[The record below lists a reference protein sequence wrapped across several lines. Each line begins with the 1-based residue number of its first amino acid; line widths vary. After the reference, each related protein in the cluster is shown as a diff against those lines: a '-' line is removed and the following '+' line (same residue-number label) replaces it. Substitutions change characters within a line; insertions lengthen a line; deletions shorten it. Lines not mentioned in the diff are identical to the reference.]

1 MKDELCWSD
10 AIYGP
15 DGRESGYAPTSCG
28 IYITKKDLGWCKV
41 EFKDRKIIIDEIKF
55 DNRGVTN
62 GMLVKVF
69 KNETINIS
77 NFKFFKD
84 GMEIPAKDL
93 IGKERVNIDKI
104 EILEEQAE

>member
-15 DGRESGYAPTSCG
+15 NGRESGYAPTSCG

-41 EFKDRKIIIDEIKF
+41 EFKDRKIIIDDIKF
-55 DNRGVTN
+55 DNRGITN
-62 GMLVKVF
+62 GMLVKIF

-77 NFKFFKD
+77 NFKFFND
-84 GMEIPAKDL
+84 VICS
-93 IGKERVNIDKI
+93 
-104 EILEEQAE
+104 AETSSTTLFFENDFTVQFFKFS